1 MHNYA
6 INSEY
11 YSIVRYSKYNKINWM
26 KTAPTKLFQLR
37 QALDACEKDIGLD
50 HLSEVE
56 RAVFS
61 FIASNES
68 VTITSITKHSYFSKY
83 SRSTIK
89 RAVLSLQGD
98 GLIKSQKSK
107 IDGRE
112 KHLTRSI

>member
-1 MHNYA
+1 
-6 INSEY
+6 
-11 YSIVRYSKYNKINWM
+11 M
-26 KTAPTKLFQLR
+26 KTSLTKLFELR

-61 FIASNES
+61 FVTSNKK
-68 VTITSITKHSYFSKY
+68 VTITSITKHPYFAKY
-83 SRSTIK
+83 SLSTIK
-89 RAVLSLQGD
+89 RAVLSLHND

-112 KHLTRSI
+112 MHLTHSI